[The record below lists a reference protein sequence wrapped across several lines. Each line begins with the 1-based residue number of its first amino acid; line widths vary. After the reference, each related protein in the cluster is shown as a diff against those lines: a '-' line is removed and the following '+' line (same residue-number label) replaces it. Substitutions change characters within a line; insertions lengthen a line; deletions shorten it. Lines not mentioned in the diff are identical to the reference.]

1 MPARFV
7 KAFNVRNKNDVV
19 VVAQANKMAR
29 TIWAILAHGR
39 AYQKEYM
46 SARPA

>member
-1 MPARFV
+1 M
-7 KAFNVRNKNDVV
+7 KVRRPLNVV

-29 TIWAILAHGR
+29 TIWAVLAHGR
-39 AYQKEYM
+39 AYQKEYV